1 MKIVIE
7 LEYWEA
13 VRLQSLV
20 IDGHN
25 ILNKDGRTQRGIDGY
40 TKQDLKKLNC
50 LFDLKDSPKFANKLK
65 S

>member
-1 MKIVIE
+1 MKIEIE

-25 ILNKDGRTQRGIDGY
+25 ILNKEGRRQRGIDGY
-40 TKQDLKKLNC
+40 TKEDLYKLGES
-50 LFDLKDSPKFANKLK
+50 LFKLKDSPQFSSKLE
-65 S
+65 